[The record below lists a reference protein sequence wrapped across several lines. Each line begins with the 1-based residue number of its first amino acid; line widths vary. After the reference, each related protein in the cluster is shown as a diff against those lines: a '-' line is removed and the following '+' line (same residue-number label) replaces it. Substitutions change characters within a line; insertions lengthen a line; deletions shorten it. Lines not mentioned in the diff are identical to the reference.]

1 MSRGRRA
8 ALAVL
13 AALGTAATAA
23 PAHAAAAGGG
33 AADRVAAP
41 TAHLSWRARVVGAAP
56 VHSAPRAGAPRRGT
70 VSPTG
75 AWNGGSVY
83 LLVLAAAHDAAG
95 QEWLRVA
102 LPSRPN
108 GRSGWVLAARLQ
120 VSPVRWRV
128 VIDRARRRAS
138 AYRDGR
144 RVRSWRVVVG
154 TGGTPTPAGL
164 FAVYERVR
172 QPSGSELGPW
182 ALHLT
187 AHSDTLFDFGGGPGR
202 VALHGRAG
210 ALLGDPLG
218 SAASHGCIRMDNR
231 VIAWLA
237 ARVGP
242 GTPVRVR

>member
-1 MSRGRRA
+1 VTLA
-8 ALAVL
+8 ALA
-13 AALGTAATAA
+13 ALVAT
-23 PAHAAAAGGG
+23 PTSAAAA
-33 AADRVAAP
+33 DHVAAP
-41 TAHLSWRARVVGAAP
+41 TAHRSWRARVVAATP
-56 VHSAPRAGAPRRGT
+56 VHGAPRAGAPTRGT
-70 VSPTG
+70 ISPIG
-75 AWNGGSVY
+75 SWNGGSVS
-83 LLVLAAAHDAAG
+83 LMVLAVAHDVSG

-108 GRSGWVLAARLQ
+108 GRAGWVLAARME

-128 VIDRARRRAS
+128 VIDRARRRAA

-144 RVRSWRVVVG
+144 LVRRWSVVVG

-172 QPSGSELGPW
+172 QAPGSELGPW

-187 AHSDTLFDFGGGPGR
+187 AHSNTLMNYGGGPGR

-210 ALLGDPLG
+210 ALLNDPLG
-218 SAASHGCIRMDNR
+218 SAASHGCIRMDNK

-237 ARVGP
+237 ARLGP

>member
-1 MSRGRRA
+1 VILA
-8 ALAVL
+8 ALA
-13 AALGTAATAA
+13 ALVAT
-23 PAHAAAAGGG
+23 PTNAAAS
-33 AADRVAAP
+33 DPVAAP
-41 TAHLSWRARVVGAAP
+41 TAHGSWRARVVAATP
-56 VHSAPRAGAPRRGT
+56 VHGAPRADAPMRGT
-70 VSPTG
+70 ISPTG
-75 AWNGGSVY
+75 SWNGGSVS
-83 LLVLAAAHDAAG
+83 LLVLAVAHDASG
-95 QEWLRVA
+95 REWLRVE

-108 GRSGWVLAARLQ
+108 GRSGWVLAARLE

-128 VIDRARRRAS
+128 VIDRARRRGA

-144 RVRSWRVVVG
+144 LVRRWRVVVG

-172 QPSGSELGPW
+172 QAPGSELGPW

-187 AHSDTLFDFGGGPGR
+187 AHSDTLMNYGGGPGR

-210 ALLGDPLG
+210 ALLHDPLG
-218 SAASHGCIRMDNR
+218 SAASHGCIRMDNK

-237 ARVGP
+237 ARLGP